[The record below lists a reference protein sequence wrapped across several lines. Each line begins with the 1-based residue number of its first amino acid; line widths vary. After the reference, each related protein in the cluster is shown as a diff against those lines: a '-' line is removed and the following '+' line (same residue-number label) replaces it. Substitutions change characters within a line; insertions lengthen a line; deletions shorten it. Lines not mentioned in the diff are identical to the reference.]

1 MENNFSTTIC
11 RAEFRPSNL
20 YALHGVKSLED
31 FFFFREKED
40 GMGGERD
47 NSRMGRFRSVPRAKR
62 QNVASCMT
70 GDGYWTRV
78 TALHFI
84 G

>member
-1 MENNFSTTIC
+1 MEFHL
-11 RAEFRPSNL
+11 SNL
-20 YALHGVKSLED
+20 LHDAKSLED
-31 FFFFREKED
+31 FFLVRRKT
-40 GMGGERD
+40 GWKKGERD

>member
-1 MENNFSTTIC
+1 M
-11 RAEFRPSNL
+11 
-20 YALHGVKSLED
+20 
-31 FFFFREKED
+31 
-40 GMGGERD
+40 GMDGERD

>member
-1 MENNFSTTIC
+1 MEFHL
-11 RAEFRPSNL
+11 SNL
-20 YALHGVKSLED
+20 YTLHGAKSLED
-31 FFFFREKED
+31 FFLVRRKT
-40 GMGGERD
+40 GWKKGKRD

>member
-11 RAEFRPSNL
+11 RAEFR
-20 YALHGVKSLED
+20 LESVPVARCKEFGR
-31 FFFFREKED
+31 FFFFGEKED